1 MEMAKSVPSLYTPE
15 FKNPPTPSFYSASE
29 FPGHY
34 GAGMLSPY
42 GELLLFTTQ
51 HIAATGQVDP
61 TVMTEQ
67 LYEWADSKHTG
78 RKDGALKA
86 FVENIKAGK
95 TYPECGADDSQAMFN
110 MKVVPVT
117 CLYAGKPEMK
127 QKVEEAIRVH
137 QNNDVAV
144 AFGVASA
151 CILERALLT
160 GSLPDASFV
169 ESLDVDQQVK
179 DAWNKA
185 AKFSELEP
193 LMLQISHEAMKGK
206 EDSPFY
212 DLAGRSCAMPGAFIA
227 PSFLFQE
234 AGKNS
239 TCGKDAYAEALR
251 ANILASGDT
260 CSRAVFIGS
269 VLAAASGDVPQD
281 WVDKVDKETM
291 DQVDA
296 LANKIA
302 ELVGAE

>member
-1 MEMAKSVPSLYTPE
+1 MAKSVPSLDNPE
-15 FKNPPTPSFYSASE
+15 FKNPPTPSFYSAAE
-29 FPGHY
+29 FPNHY

-51 HIAATGQVDP
+51 HIAATGQVD
-61 TVMTEQ
+61 TTAMMEQ
-67 LYEWADSKHTG
+67 LHEWAESEYSG
-78 RKDGALKA
+78 RKDGAIKA
-86 FVENIKAGK
+86 FVENVKAGK
-95 TYPECGADDSQAMFN
+95 TYPECGADDNQAICY

-117 CLYAGKPEMK
+117 CLYAGKPELK

-169 ESLDVDQQVK
+169 ESLDQQVK

-185 AKFSELEP
+185 AEFLDLEL
-193 LMLQISHEAMKGK
+193 LLLQISHDKMKGE
-206 EDSPFY
+206 EDSSFY
-212 DLAGRSCAMPGAFIA
+212 DLAGRSCSMPGAFIA
-227 PSFLFQE
+227 PSFLFQR
-234 AGKNS
+234 ASSS
-239 TCGKDAYAEALR
+239 TTKPGKDAYAKALR

-260 CSRAVFIGS
+260 CSRAVLIGS
-269 VLAAASGDVPQD
+269 VLGACIGDVPQD
-281 WVDKVDKETM
+281 WVDKVDKKTM
-291 DQVDA
+291 DQIDA

-302 ELVGAE
+302 ELIGAE

>member
-1 MEMAKSVPSLYTPE
+1 MAKSVPSLETPE
-15 FKNPPTPSFYSASE
+15 FKNPPTPSFYSAIE
-29 FPGHY
+29 FPNHY

-51 HIAATGQVDP
+51 HIAATGQVD
-61 TVMTEQ
+61 TTAMTEE
-67 LYEWADSKHTG
+67 LYEWAESGNSG

-86 FVENIKAGK
+86 FAENVKAGK
-95 TYPECGADDSQAMFN
+95 TYPECGADDNQAICY

-117 CLYAGKPEMK
+117 CLYAGKPELK
-127 QKVEEAIRVH
+127 QKVEQAIRVH

-144 AFGVASA
+144 AFGVAAA

-160 GSLPDASFV
+160 GSLPDASFM
-169 ESLDVDQQVK
+169 ESLGLDQVK
-179 DAWNKA
+179 DAWKKA
-185 AKFSELEP
+185 EEFSELEL
-193 LMLQISHEAMKGK
+193 LMLQISHEKMKGK

-227 PSFLFQE
+227 TSFLFQR
-234 AGKNS
+234 AS
-239 TCGKDAYAEALR
+239 ISRSSIFGKDAYAKALR

-260 CSRAVFIGS
+260 CSRAVLIGS
-269 VLAAASGDVPQD
+269 VLAAAIGYVPQD
-281 WVDKVDKETM
+281 WVDKVDKGTM
-291 DQVDA
+291 EKIDE